1 MTKQGYKIYTR
12 TGDKGMT
19 SLGNGKRES
28 KSSLRIVAIGEV
40 DELNCI
46 LGLLITKS
54 EQEDINE
61 HLEFIQHALF
71 NIGSDLAV
79 TKNQFVTEG
88 YVVQIES
95 MIDSLEET
103 LPPINKFI
111 LPGGNELAAIS
122 HLARAICRRAERCL
136 IDLHNHEPVAN
147 ELIMFVN
154 RFSDLLFVIAR
165 TMNHRASFPETYWE
179 QEAWQTP

>member
-28 KSSLRIVAIGEV
+28 KSSVRIAAIGEI

-46 LGLLITKS
+46 LGLLMAKS
-54 EQEDINE
+54 ELPDINE
-61 HLEFIQHALF
+61 QLELIQHALF

-79 TKNQFVTEG
+79 TENQFVTED
-88 YVVQIES
+88 YVIQIES

-103 LPPINKFI
+103 LSPINKFI

-136 IDLHNHEPVAN
+136 IELQIHEPVGK
-147 ELIMFVN
+147 ELIIFVN
-154 RFSDLLFVIAR
+154 RLSDLLFIIAR
-165 TMNHRASFPETYWE
+165 TMNHRASFPETYWDK
-179 QEAWQTP
+179 ASWQKP